1 MINPGTLV
9 LTAEGYYAIV
19 LERPTSDGY
28 VDIFTCNGLH
38 LIEQSHMLEPLG
50 LKHDSPSND
59 PPAMFHEI
67 LKVIIRRR
75 CR

>member
-28 VDIFTCNGLH
+28 VDIFTCNG
-38 LIEQSHMLEPLG
+38 PVA
-50 LKHDSPSND
+50 
-59 PPAMFHEI
+59 PA
-67 LKVIIRRR
+67 
-75 CR
+75 CRFAR